1 MHEWQ
6 IWLHDSDV
14 LVSTTRVL
22 WYWTLISVVLL
33 ALRLVPWLSCISC
46 DIGHRHQ
53 CCIDISTGVP
63 LPWHCILLTLTSLI
77 YWRYKDWY
85 ICMHVVILDID
96 VNVVLLSIQGITPYM
111 LATCMYMYLVPWLD
125 CVAINFCH
133 CLLYN
138 LAFELVNKEM
148 ATKFLFV
155 MRNSCYTCICIKIQL
170 VSTVYNAVDIDDPY
184 PTPMELMTTYLLT
197 TIICTVN
204 I

>member
-1 MHEWQ
+1 
-6 IWLHDSDV
+6 
-14 LVSTTRVL
+14 
-22 WYWTLISVVLL
+22 
-33 ALRLVPWLSCISC
+33 
-46 DIGHRHQ
+46 
-53 CCIDISTGVP
+53 
-63 LPWHCILLTLTSLI
+63 
-77 YWRYKDWY
+77 
-85 ICMHVVILDID
+85 MHVVILDID

-111 LATCMYMYLVPWLD
+111 LATCMYMHLVPGLD